1 MKRVSLLVVVL
12 AVVAM
17 FVPGLVPSASAQAAQ
32 AAQAAP
38 TDMTGEWEVSF
49 PSPAGPQ
56 EFTMYVLQQGP
67 RLTGRLTSE
76 YGEYPLR
83 GTMDGVVFT
92 ITWSLPDGGRTV
104 EVTFTGKVDGDSMS
118 GTAKLGTRGSG
129 PLSGRRTGQ

>member
-1 MKRVSLLVVVL
+1 M
-12 AVVAM
+12 
-17 FVPGLVPSASAQAAQ
+17 LVPHSSLSASAQDPQ
-32 AAQAAP
+32 ASQA
-38 TDMTGEWEVSF
+38 DMGGEWEISF

-56 EFTMYVLQQGP
+56 EFTMYVMQQGT

-83 GTMDGVVFT
+83 GTMDGAAFT

-104 EVTFTGKVDGDSMS
+104 EVTFTGKIDGDSLS

>member
-1 MKRVSLLVVVL
+1 MKRASLLVVAL
-12 AVVAM
+12 AAVAM
-17 FVPGLVPSASAQAAQ
+17 FVPRLAPSASAQD
-32 AAQAAP
+32 AQAAP
-38 TDMTGEWEVSF
+38 ADMAGEWEVSF

-56 EFTMYVLQQGP
+56 EFTMYVMQQGP

-83 GTMDGVVFT
+83 GTIDGAAFT
-92 ITWSLPDGGRTV
+92 ITWTLPDGGRTV
-104 EVTFTGKVDGDSMS
+104 EVTFTGKVDGDSLS